1 MENQRI
7 KDIFSRYL
15 QNKCSVEEAKE
26 LLDNFHS
33 DNEEHLRQLI
43 ILELN
48 RREPSGDDRKL
59 ESASEE
65 VLAKIK
71 KQIYRNHQN
80 VPVSWWHANRWLRTG
95 IAASLLI
102 ALGTWLYLSLSPVQ
116 SDKPTLRNQITADLK
131 PGQNKATL
139 TLPDGRRLS
148 LDDQKNDQLKLLTGD
163 AEISKTTSGQLIY
176 QHSPGSEPGFTV
188 FHTLE
193 TPKGGQYQIKLAD
206 GTLVWLNSD
215 SKLAYPATFK
225 SAGTRTVKLTGEAYF
240 EVAHN
245 PSQPFI
251 VQTTG
256 QTVEVLG
263 THFNMM
269 AYENDDHQETTLL
282 KGAVK
287 VGFSTK
293 SKILHPG
300 QQAQTKLNSSEIYI
314 LSHVDTGK
322 ITSWREGIFTFDN
335 SDIDDVMKQL
345 SRWYD
350 AVVIYQ
356 GEKPTVSFT
365 GVIPRNNNLSKVL
378 EVLELAGGVKFKIE
392 GNRIIVKR

>member
-314 LSHVDTGK
+314 LSHVDAGK

-356 GEKPTVSFT
+356 GEKPTVTFT

>member
-80 VPVSWWHANRWLRTG
+80 VPVSWWQANRWLRTG

-116 SDKPTLRNQITADLK
+116 SDKPTLRDQITADLK

-176 QHSPGSEPGFTV
+176 QHSPRSGPGFTV

-245 PSQPFI
+245 PAQPFI

-314 LSHVDTGK
+314 LLHVDTGK

-356 GEKPTVSFT
+356 GEKPTVTFT